1 MRVAKPNILLME
13 LTPVK
18 ESNPTI
24 EVSSS
29 NPNKDNGRKERGLM
43 IAQAKE
49 EQVSRIDHAA
59 YQVKSQSGHGEY
71 HVCLSE
77 DEWRCECPDH
87 RFRSVKCKHIWAVE
101 FSLKLRE
108 QVRKN
113 IVIEEVTI
121 SDCIFCHSS
130 HVKRFGVRHNK
141 SGDIQ
146 RFLCADCGKTF
157 SVNIGFEKMKHNP
170 QAITS
175 AMQLYFSGES
185 LRNTMK
191 SLRLLGVEVSYRTV
205 LNWIKKYVKL
215 MQGYVEKIVPNVSDT
230 WRADELYIKIRGD
243 MKYLFALMDDETRFW
258 IAQEVAESK
267 YKHDAR
273 RLFQL
278 GVKATGKKPMTLIT
292 DGLPA
297 YHDAY
302 NKEFWTMK
310 KETRTEHI
318 NAIKLRG
325 DMNNNKMERFN
336 GELRDREKTMR
347 GLKTKDT
354 PILTGYQ
361 IFHNYIRGHG
371 GLDGKTPSEA
381 CGITVQGK
389 NKWLTL
395 IQNASTKKQEVT

>member
-1 MRVAKPNILLME
+1 MNNINENLRETKGLEIAK
-13 LTPVK
+13 
-18 ESNPTI
+18 
-24 EVSSS
+24 
-29 NPNKDNGRKERGLM
+29 
-43 IAQAKE
+43 AKE
-49 EQVSRIDHAA
+49 NQITRIDAVT
-59 YQVKSQSGHGEY
+59 YQVLSQSENGEY
-71 HVCLSE
+71 VVCLSE

-87 RFRSVKCKHIWAVE
+87 HFRGVKCKHIWAVE
-101 FSLKLRE
+101 FSLKMRE

-113 IVIEEVTI
+113 IVIEELAI
-121 SDCIFCHSS
+121 SNCVFCHSS
-130 HVKRFGVRHNK
+130 NIKKFGIRKNK
-141 SGDIQ
+141 SGNIQ
-146 RFLCADCGKTF
+146 RFLCEDCGKTF

-191 SLRLLGVEVSYRTV
+191 SLRLLGVEVSHKTV
-205 LNWIKKYVKL
+205 FMWIKKYVGL
-215 MQGYVEKIVPNVSDT
+215 MQTYVEKIVPNVSDT
-230 WRADELYIKIRGD
+230 WRADELYVKIKGD

-273 RLFQL
+273 KLFQL

-302 NKEFWTMK
+302 KKEFWTMRK
-310 KETRTEHI
+310 DTRTEHI
-318 NAIKLRG
+318 NAIRLSG
-325 DMNNNKMERFN
+325 DMSNNKMERFN
-336 GELRDREKTMR
+336 GEIRDREKTMR
-347 GLKTKDT
+347 GLKRIDT
-354 PILTGYQ
+354 PILQGYQ
-361 IFHNYIRGHG
+361 IFHNYIRSHE

-381 CGITVQGK
+381 CGIRVEGK

-395 IQNASTKKQEVT
+395 IQNASMKQK